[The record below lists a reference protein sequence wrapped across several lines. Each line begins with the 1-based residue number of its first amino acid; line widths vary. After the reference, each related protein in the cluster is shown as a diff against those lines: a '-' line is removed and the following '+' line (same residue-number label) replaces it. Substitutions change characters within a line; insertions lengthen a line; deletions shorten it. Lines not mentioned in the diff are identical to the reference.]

1 MPGHEVFADF
11 VVFYNLRCWGDRV
24 KFLLQLSGE
33 ILAGLAAALQNP
45 VFWVIIALVGFQ
57 YRRIARTREELFG
70 VRAGSFYKDTLVA
83 AGHGVIGGIA
93 GSYLLVLTGVTLDN
107 VGIQYIWPLAVVL
120 LLINPRFLCF
130 SYAGGIV
137 AVASLLLG
145 NPAGIDIPQLMA
157 LIAILHLVES
167 MLILLG
173 GHAGA
178 TPMFTKDRSGKI
190 VGGFTL
196 QKFWPIPIVALVIA
210 ALQHVRGAGYMN
222 MPDWWPL
229 LKTSAN
235 AGGDVAY
242 MLVPV
247 IAALGYGDLAVART
261 PQEKSRI
268 SARNLS
274 LYSLALLV
282 LAVLA
287 SRWGFFVWAAT
298 LFAPLGHELVIY
310 LGQNMEYRGKPLFV
324 PPVRGVMVLEAVPG
338 SPAARVGIRS
348 GDIVFAING
357 YQVNSKRGV
366 EEILFYRP
374 ALLEVEYVSR
384 RTGRWHR
391 GTVRLQPLQPLG
403 IIFVPEGDE
412 GVYVEMKN
420 ISLLKRLWEKLFRRK
435 Q

>member
-1 MPGHEVFADF
+1 MAFF
-11 VVFYNLRCWGDRV
+11 V
-24 KFLLQLSGE
+24 QLSGE
-33 ILAGLAAALQNP
+33 ILAGLAAAFQNP
-45 VFWVIIALVGFQ
+45 VFWVLVVLVGFQ
-57 YRRIARTREELFG
+57 YRRIAKTRENLFG
-70 VRAGSFYKDTLVA
+70 VRSGSVYKDTLVS

-107 VGIQYIWPLAVVL
+107 VGIRYIWPLAVL
-120 LLINPRFLCF
+120 MMLINPRFLCF

-145 NPAGIDIPQLMA
+145 NPAGINIPQLMA
-157 LIAILHLVES
+157 LVAILHLVES
-167 MLILLG
+167 MLILMG

-178 TPMFTKDRSGKI
+178 TPMFTKDRTGRI

-210 ALQHVRGAGYMN
+210 ATQQIQGPEYLN

-229 LKTSAN
+229 IKTTAN
-235 AGGDVAY
+235 TGRDSTF

-247 IAALGYGDLAVART
+247 IAALGYGDLAVACT
-261 PQEKSRI
+261 PEEKSRI

-274 LYSLALLV
+274 LYSLVLLA

-287 SRWGFFVWAAT
+287 SRWTVFTWLAAF
-298 LFAPLGHELVIY
+298 FAPLGHELIIY
-310 LGQNMEYRGKPLFV
+310 IGQNMEYRQKPVFI

-338 SPAARVGIRS
+338 SPAGAVGLRS
-348 GDIVFAING
+348 GDVIYAING
-357 YQVNSKRGV
+357 YQVNGKKDV
-366 EEILFYRP
+366 DEILLYCP
-374 ALLEVEYVSR
+374 PLLELEYVSR
-384 RTGRWHR
+384 QTGRWQR
-391 GTVRLQPLQPLG
+391 GIVRSLTYRPLG

-420 ISLLKRLWEKLFRRK
+420 VSLLRRLWEKIFK
-435 Q
+435 